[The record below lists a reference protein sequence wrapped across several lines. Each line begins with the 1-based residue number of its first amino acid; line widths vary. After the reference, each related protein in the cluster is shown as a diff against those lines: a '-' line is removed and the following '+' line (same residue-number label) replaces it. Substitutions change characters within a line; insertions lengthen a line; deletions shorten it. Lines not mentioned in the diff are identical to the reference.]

1 MSLSAR
7 EQVAQLVRAALEESQ
22 RRGDLPAVDVDDLAI
37 ERPQK
42 PEHGD
47 FASSL
52 PLKLARVA
60 RTSPMSIAERLASGV
75 ATGGL
80 LEKVWAQ
87 PPGFI
92 NFSIEPAWLASQ
104 VDEILQAGSSYGDA
118 SVGAGRRVQV
128 EFVSVNPT
136 GPLHVGHAR
145 GAVIGS
151 ALANVLEAAGF
162 EVQREYYVND
172 AGTQMDLFY
181 ESAYARYLQALGRD
195 SEVPENG
202 YQGDYIVDL
211 AAELK
216 QTEGDRFLDLPEAEG
231 VAAIG
236 EIALGKMLDSIRDD
250 LELLKIRMD
259 VWFMERSLFDDGQYE
274 TAMGKLEAA
283 GHLLERDGAV
293 WFASSA
299 LGEDKDNVVVRS
311 TGAHTY
317 FASDIA
323 YHYNK
328 FAERGFDRVI
338 DVWGADHQGHVPR
351 MKAVLSALGIPP
363 ERLTLIITQLV
374 TFKRENEVV
383 RVSKRTGDLV
393 TLREL
398 VDEVGVD
405 ACRYFFLSRSPE
417 SQMEFDME
425 LAKAESSENPVYY
438 VQYAHAR
445 ICSIL
450 ELALERKIDFG
461 QGDTALLTHEAE
473 LALIRKMLLLPEL
486 IENIA
491 DSLEPHHLPHYA
503 VEVATAFHW
512 FYQQC
517 RVVSSIPED
526 LPITMARL
534 KLSEAAKIV
543 LGRCLSLML
552 MSAPERM

>member
-7 EQVAQLVRAALEESQ
+7 EQVAQLVRAALEEAQ

-42 PEHGD
+42 AEHGD

-52 PLKLARVA
+52 PLKLARSA
-60 RTSPMSIAERLASGV
+60 RASPMSIAEKLASGV

-92 NFSIEPAWLASQ
+92 NFSIEPAWLASW
-104 VDEILQAGSSYGDA
+104 VDEILQAGSSFGDA

-181 ESAYARYLQALGRD
+181 ESAYARYLQAHGRD
-195 SEVPENG
+195 AEVPENG
-202 YQGDYIVDL
+202 YQGDYMVDL
-211 AAELK
+211 AAEVK
-216 QTEGDRFLDLPEAEG
+216 QAEGDRFLDLPEADA

-250 LELLKIRMD
+250 LELLNIRMD
-259 VWFMERSLFDDGQYE
+259 VWFRERSLFDDGQYE

-283 GHLLERDGAV
+283 GHLLERDGAT
-293 WFASSA
+293 WFASAA

-351 MKAVLSALGIPP
+351 MKAVISALGIPS

-374 TFKRENEVV
+374 TFKGENEVV
-383 RVSKRTGDLV
+383 RFSKRTGDLV

-450 ELALERKIDFG
+450 ELARERKIDFG
-461 QGDTALLTHEAE
+461 QGDTSLLTDEAE

-534 KLSEAAKIV
+534 KLSGAARIV
-543 LGRCLSLML
+543 LGRCLNLML
-552 MSAPERM
+552 MSAPEQM